1 MAEITS
7 SPTSLHAEYPL
18 RFDVE
23 ETYNYYI
30 LQNSSRKDATSE
42 IIWFYSGIRYC
53 NAGMIW
59 LLLS

>member
-42 IIWFYSGIRYC
+42 II
-53 NAGMIW
+53 
-59 LLLS
+59 